1 MAAIFRSLE
10 SKGDYHSFQFYRRI
24 NPNFMEDQKSTFQ
37 CSNSKGICFRS
48 RVIKKYAHNEEFFSS
63 DSISPLLHTTR
74 PSTTRSSIFLSK
86 RKSWSRFVRERER
99 ERERKK
105 ERGCSWSGYE
115 ECFKS
120 WKAQKP
126 LHGSKAQQNVTTGRT
141 SDSLPRGRKVSPWS
155 TLVCAIVCR
164 PRDLRG

>member
-1 MAAIFRSLE
+1 MKNFFFRFNL
-10 SKGDYHSFQFYRRI
+10 
-24 NPNFMEDQKSTFQ
+24 
-37 CSNSKGICFRS
+37 
-48 RVIKKYAHNEEFFSS
+48 SS
-63 DSISPLLHTTR
+63 SPHY
-74 PSTTRSSIFLSK
+74 SSIHYAFFDLSFETK
-86 RKSWSRFVRERER
+86 IMVAVRQRERER
-99 ERERKK
+99 EK

-141 SDSLPRGRKVSPWS
+141 SDSLPRGRKVSLWS

>member
-1 MAAIFRSLE
+1 MRTCGTRVGTSVTSFWKLVAAIFRSLE

-37 CSNSKGICFRS
+37 CSNSKGNAREICFRS

-99 ERERKK
+99 GKK
-105 ERGCSWSGYE
+105 RGV
-115 ECFKS
+115 
-120 WKAQKP
+120 A
-126 LHGSKAQQNVTTGRT
+126 HGRATRSASKAGKLKSPCTARKRSRT
-141 SDSLPRGRKVSPWS
+141 
-155 TLVCAIVCR
+155 
-164 PRDLRG
+164 

>member
-1 MAAIFRSLE
+1 
-10 SKGDYHSFQFYRRI
+10 
-24 NPNFMEDQKSTFQ
+24 MEDQKSTFQ
-37 CSNSKGICFRS
+37 CSNSKGNAREIRFRS
-48 RVIKKYAHNEEFFSS
+48 RVNKKYSNL
-63 DSISPLLHTTR
+63 ISPLLHTTR

-86 RKSWSRFVRERER
+86 RKSWSRFVK